1 MLESIKKL
9 LNKNKVQF
17 DMFNNTDNDNCK
29 SKYNS
34 LMYFLMGYIED
45 LKNNRYSKKD
55 SRHYQNILK
64 HNKETILMYL
74 NMVEAV
80 LNNQN
85 IDEPKLNSEDLSY
98 INVVRGN
105 FNIST
110 LDGKKIVVTIEADL
124 NKLNEL
130 LETIIIRD
138 QNNSIQLLISDAIE
152 KVKKDNYK
160 DISEDAMTIIL
171 LNLLMC
177 YNKESIFD
185 QYMASQSSFIDAS
198 SFKINST
205 PNWVCNESSLKKPFF
220 NRYKLIFKSN
230 EDKLAYENDWNTPTK
245 GNDDYEFIFKVL
257 LLGNSNVGKS
267 SLFLRFVDDIWNDTF
282 VPTIGVDFKIKTFDI
297 DEKRIKMQIWD
308 TAGQERFKNIIASYY
323 RGAHGIL
330 LIYDVT
336 DKDSFKNLSNWLIEI
351 EKNSSKNVLKVLIG
365 NKTDLEEKR
374 VISYNQ
380 AKEFAD
386 SYGLK
391 YIETSAKKNLNVN
404 EAFAT
409 LGRELMVAS
418 EDKRIVKQKQNKK
431 ISVAKM
437 EDLNIQKRRGCC

>member
-1 MLESIKKL
+1 M
-9 LNKNKVQF
+9 
-17 DMFNNTDNDNCK
+17 
-29 SKYNS
+29 
-34 LMYFLMGYIED
+34 
-45 LKNNRYSKKD
+45 
-55 SRHYQNILK
+55 
-64 HNKETILMYL
+64 
-74 NMVEAV
+74 
-80 LNNQN
+80 
-85 IDEPKLNSEDLSY
+85 
-98 INVVRGN
+98 
-105 FNIST
+105 
-110 LDGKKIVVTIEADL
+110 
-124 NKLNEL
+124 
-130 LETIIIRD
+130 
-138 QNNSIQLLISDAIE
+138 
-152 KVKKDNYK
+152 
-160 DISEDAMTIIL
+160 
-171 LNLLMC
+171 
-177 YNKESIFD
+177 
-185 QYMASQSSFIDAS
+185 
-198 SFKINST
+198 
-205 PNWVCNESSLKKPFF
+205 
-220 NRYKLIFKSN
+220 
-230 EDKLAYENDWNTPTK
+230 NTPTK

-351 EKNSSKNVLKVLIG
+351 EKNSNKNVLKVLIG

-409 LGRELMVAS
+409 LGRELMLAS

>member
-1 MLESIKKL
+1 
-9 LNKNKVQF
+9 
-17 DMFNNTDNDNCK
+17 
-29 SKYNS
+29 
-34 LMYFLMGYIED
+34 MY
-45 LKNNRYSKKD
+45 S
-55 SRHYQNILK
+55 
-64 HNKETILMYL
+64 
-74 NMVEAV
+74 
-80 LNNQN
+80 
-85 IDEPKLNSEDLSY
+85 
-98 INVVRGN
+98 
-105 FNIST
+105 ST
-110 LDGKKIVVTIEADL
+110 
-124 NKLNEL
+124 
-130 LETIIIRD
+130 
-138 QNNSIQLLISDAIE
+138 
-152 KVKKDNYK
+152 
-160 DISEDAMTIIL
+160 
-171 LNLLMC
+171 
-177 YNKESIFD
+177 
-185 QYMASQSSFIDAS
+185 
-198 SFKINST
+198 
-205 PNWVCNESSLKKPFF
+205 
-220 NRYKLIFKSN
+220 
-230 EDKLAYENDWNTPTK
+230 TK
-245 GNDDYEFIFKVL
+245 GEDNYEFIFKVL

-282 VPTIGVDFKIKTFDI
+282 VPTIGVDFKIKTFEI
-297 DEKRIKMQIWD
+297 DEKKIKMQIWD
-308 TAGQERFKNIIASYY
+308 TAGQERFKNIISSYY

-409 LGRELMVAS
+409 LGRELMLAS

-437 EDLNIQKRRGCC
+437 EDLNVQKRRGCC

>member
-1 MLESIKKL
+1 MK
-9 LNKNKVQF
+9 
-17 DMFNNTDNDNCK
+17 
-29 SKYNS
+29 
-34 LMYFLMGYIED
+34 
-45 LKNNRYSKKD
+45 
-55 SRHYQNILK
+55 
-64 HNKETILMYL
+64 
-74 NMVEAV
+74 
-80 LNNQN
+80 
-85 IDEPKLNSEDLSY
+85 
-98 INVVRGN
+98 
-105 FNIST
+105 
-110 LDGKKIVVTIEADL
+110 
-124 NKLNEL
+124 
-130 LETIIIRD
+130 
-138 QNNSIQLLISDAIE
+138 
-152 KVKKDNYK
+152 
-160 DISEDAMTIIL
+160 
-171 LNLLMC
+171 
-177 YNKESIFD
+177 
-185 QYMASQSSFIDAS
+185 
-198 SFKINST
+198 
-205 PNWVCNESSLKKPFF
+205 
-220 NRYKLIFKSN
+220 
-230 EDKLAYENDWNTPTK
+230 TPTK

-391 YIETSAKKNLNVN
+391 YIETSDKKNLNVN